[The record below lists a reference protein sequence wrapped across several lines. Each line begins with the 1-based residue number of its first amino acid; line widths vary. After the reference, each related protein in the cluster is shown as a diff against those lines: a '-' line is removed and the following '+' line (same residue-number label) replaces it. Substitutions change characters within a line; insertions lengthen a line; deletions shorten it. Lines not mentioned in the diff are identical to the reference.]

1 VFLQHTQDVK
11 VVFDEESLIKILKKH
26 IENEYYEV
34 RYSGYQLISTDI
46 EITEDR
52 KPLIKFRFQKVVQT
66 LEPKKVDDDA
76 DI

>member
-11 VVFDEESLIKILKKH
+11 VVFDEESLIKILKKY

>member
-1 VFLQHTQDVK
+1 MFLQHTQDVK
-11 VVFDEESLIKILKKH
+11 VVFDEESLIKILKKY